1 MALSLIKISSKQ
13 ALWYNSKQINSVTL
27 VSIPGLN
34 YFVQMS
40 LMLVGEKLK
49 GHNFR
54 YLTPALPKP
63 YSHKV

>member
-27 VSIPGLN
+27 VSIPRLN

-40 LMLVGEKLK
+40 LMLVGKGLK

-54 YLTPALPKP
+54 YLTSLPKP